1 MSAMRLSTATM
12 AAAKESERAITGAT
26 GKRAHPLRQR
36 WVLAAAACHYAAGI
50 QEQAGAAEAPIAGRA
65 GECGSGTSSPRRGR
79 RGDRR
84 GDQQS
89 ADQRDLAYFTCLSV
103 YDQHRLGS
111 VRSCCNGFE
120 ARDASGHLIG
130 TYATARAALDA
141 SGGKPAPLILRENG
155 ATKGV
160 LERTAQQYLVPIGAT
175 NGQSGGFLV
184 NEVVGGLAS

>member
-1 MSAMRLSTATM
+1 
-12 AAAKESERAITGAT
+12 
-26 GKRAHPLRQR
+26 
-36 WVLAAAACHYAAGI
+36 
-50 QEQAGAAEAPIAGRA
+50 
-65 GECGSGTSSPRRGR
+65 
-79 RGDRR
+79 
-84 GDQQS
+84 
-89 ADQRDLAYFTCLSV
+89 
-103 YDQHRLGS
+103 